1 MSRKLY
7 LLCVMALLS
16 LLVGSSRAI
25 AQEGSRSHPLALAA
39 PMGTAFTYQGHL
51 VEDGLP
57 AEGTYDLRFI
67 LYDAALG
74 GAQVGGILELSDVS
88 VSQGNFTVQLDFGA
102 GIFNGQALWLEVGV
116 RAGDSSGEYTLLS
129 PRQALAAAPNALY
142 SQSAPWSG
150 LLGIPTG
157 FADGVDNNTT
167 YTAGTGLSLA
177 GTVFSADTTYLQQ
190 RVTGSC
196 AANNSIR
203 TINEDGTVVCEFDN
217 NAGGDITS
225 VNAGSGLLGGGTNGD
240 VTLSADTT
248 YLQSRVTGSCA
259 ANNSIRTINEDGT
272 VVCEF
277 DNNSGG
283 DITSVN
289 AGSGLSGGGT
299 NGDVTLSANFGG
311 SGSASTVAHSDHDH
325 MGQTWTGVDNPLVIS
340 GTFSAAD
347 SAPLVL
353 GNTAV
358 EGDGLLV
365 ASASNNGVE
374 VGSAYD
380 GIHLDSVTQD
390 GVEVVSAGYG
400 LWVDSAS
407 STGVGISSAGNYGV
421 GVYSAIYIGMYAN
434 TTDANGYWGFYTPDR
449 LYVGTTASLAS
460 ISLVAQVTGS
470 DPLAPGDLVAAVGLG
485 GSLPDSSTPLPL
497 VRLADEM
504 TFNGVIGVVESR
516 MAFTPRPAPDGK
528 DVPPVLELRSAEGA
542 AQPGDYVSLTVL
554 GVAQVKFDPAAAANI
569 QPGMR
574 LTASGVAGTARPLRS
589 ETLNGMP
596 VSEGAPVVGIVLA
609 APEPGQVT
617 IPVFVTL
624 R

>member
-177 GTVFSADTTYLQQ
+177 GTVF
-190 RVTGSC
+190 
-196 AANNSIR
+196 
-203 TINEDGTVVCEFDN
+203 
-217 NAGGDITS
+217 
-225 VNAGSGLLGGGTNGD
+225 
-240 VTLSADTT
+240 SADTT